1 MRSEELKVKNQESR
15 MDTDK
20 YLEQYL
26 SGKAPLHANRLKLPT
41 EEELDEAEAAFDERV
56 GSLPEEKEQKRN
68 VLPLYWKGIGGGLVA
83 ASVVLLIAIN
93 YNNKVVPVE
102 EKPVVAEVVEQPVP
116 EVPKASDYSEPT
128 NPTKPHRT
136 HKPHHSIPPQDEPL
150 LAETETPAHDDIDI
164 AAELADLKNEINELE
179 YLYLSCNN

>member
-20 YLEQYL
+20 FLEQYL

-68 VLPLYWKGIGGGLVA
+68 VFPLYWKGIGGGLIA
-83 ASVVLLIAIN
+83 ASIVLLLFFRFTQNPEGSETISQEQLYARL
-93 YNNKVVPVE
+93 YPSQQE
-102 EKPVVAEVVEQPVP
+102 REWHMASTPSFEKTVAEIEQSG
-116 EVPKASDYSEPT
+116 K
-128 NPTKPHRT
+128 
-136 HKPHHSIPPQDEPL
+136 QL
-150 LAETETPAHDDIDI
+150 QLAI
-164 AAELADLKNEINELE
+164 AEMQQ
-179 YLYLSCNN
+179 